1 MGVFSGAY
9 THKPLKRLPRRM
21 GTGCIDELNAFSSNA
36 ATVES
41 TTFIML
47 KGIDWAVGQGARI
60 INMSFAGPGGRS
72 YRHAQL
78 CGVHDYAESA
88 AFGRISPLFRNRL
101 S

>member
-9 THKPLKRLPRRM
+9 THEPLKRLPRRM

-60 INMSFAGPGGRS
+60 INMSASPGRRTRRS
-72 YRHAQL
+72 
-78 CGVHDYAESA
+78 SA
-88 AFGRISPLFRNRL
+88 RSSSP
-101 S
+101 SIKASC

>member
-1 MGVFSGAY
+1 
-9 THKPLKRLPRRM
+9 M

-60 INMSFAGPGGRS
+60 INMSFAGPGGAGHTDMRN
-72 YRHAQL
+72 
-78 CGVHDYAESA
+78 YAECT
-88 AFGRISPLFRNRL
+88 IMLSPRRRTRGWLR
-101 S
+101 